1 MQGPSITHF
10 AMWEILD
17 SEVVVIYVV
26 LNMYALCK
34 GYCVV

>member
-1 MQGPSITHF
+1 MQGPSITHS
-10 AMWEILD
+10 AMKEILD

-26 LNMYALCK
+26 LNMYASCK